1 LWKSVFGNE
10 NVVSSRDSISDERKF
25 LHRFELDFGPKHP
38 KFFDG
43 TFKEAVNT
51 AKTTFKPLCVYIH
64 SSKKTNFKTQKMNT
78 KVLLNFVKK

>member
-64 SSKKTNFKTQKMNT
+64 SSKKKILKL
-78 KVLLNFVKK
+78 KR